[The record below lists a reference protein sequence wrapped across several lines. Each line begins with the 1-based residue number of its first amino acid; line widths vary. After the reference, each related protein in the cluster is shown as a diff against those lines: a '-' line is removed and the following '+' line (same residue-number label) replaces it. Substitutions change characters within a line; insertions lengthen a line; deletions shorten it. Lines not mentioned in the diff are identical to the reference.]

1 MTVAGRLEGADPT
14 DLEGLRE
21 VLGRADPEGKLA
33 PIGMGRIEI
42 GAEALSLLLEAVSEL
57 AMDATPMRR
66 GGEVLKA
73 PERLFGGSA
82 VTYSTWTAPS
92 TSATICCR
100 KRRRRSAS
108 SKRGRTS
115 ST

>member
-1 MTVAGRLEGADPT
+1 MTVAGRLEG
-14 DLEGLRE
+14 
-21 VLGRADPEGKLA
+21 ADPEGKLA

-42 GAEALSLLLEAVSEL
+42 GADALSLHLDAVSEL
-57 AMDATPMRR
+57 ARETRAAARRARYEREHDVRR

-73 PERLFGGSA
+73 PRGSSA